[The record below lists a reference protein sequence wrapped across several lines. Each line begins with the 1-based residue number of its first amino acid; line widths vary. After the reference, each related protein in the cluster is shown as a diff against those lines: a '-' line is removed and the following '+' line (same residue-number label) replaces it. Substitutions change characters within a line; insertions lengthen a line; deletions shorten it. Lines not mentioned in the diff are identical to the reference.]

1 MDRGKGLVMGYAL
14 LIGIVLGALGLLGF
28 FSNPIIGDAAGKP
41 IFVTG
46 TVHDLLLLIA
56 GSLALYVAF
65 SLRGDQQAVGV
76 MAIGVLFLALFLL
89 ALNSADLSGL
99 LSNPVNSADRGLHLV
114 VGVASLAVGWYGH
127 SSFRRLMPAR

>member
-1 MDRGKGLVMGYAL
+1 MDRGRGPVMGYAAL
-14 LIGIVLGALGLLGF
+14 VGIVLGALGLLGF
-28 FSNPIIGDAAGKP
+28 FSNPIVGDAARNP

-46 TVHDLLLLIA
+46 TVLDLVLLIA

-76 MAIGVLFLALFLL
+76 LAIGVLFLALFLL
-89 ALNSADLSGL
+89 TLNSANLSGL

-114 VGVASLAVGWYGH
+114 VAVASIAVGWYGH
-127 SSFRRLMPAR
+127 SSLRRLITAR